1 MSSLT
6 YNYSGQVVLVTG
18 GASSIGRAT
27 ARAFADA
34 GAWVAVADVNVD
46 QGLKTVH
53 EIIENGGDAIFFQY
67 EVSQSESIKTLVEH
81 IEKRMG
87 SLNFAFNNVGTSDSN
102 ICTECTIENWDQV
115 IDVGLRSAL
124 LSMKYEIPLILRS
137 GGGAIVNCAPNLE
150 LIGQNVTPAY
160 VASEH
165 GMMGLTKAVALEY
178 SKKNIRINAICP
190 AQAQPEEV
198 AAAVLWLCSE
208 QSSLVTGHSLIA
220 EGGWAS
226 Q

>member
-6 YNYSGQVVLVTG
+6 YNYSGQVALVAG
-18 GASSIGRAT
+18 GASGIGHAT
-27 ARAFADA
+27 ARAFAEA
-34 GAWVAVADVNVD
+34 GAWVAVADMNVD

-53 EIIENGGDAIFFQY
+53 EIIENGGDAIFYQY
-67 EVSQSESIKTLVEH
+67 DILQPESIKTLIEH

-87 SLNFAFNNVGTSDSN
+87 SLSYAFNCVGTNDSSN
-102 ICTECTIENWDQV
+102 CTECTIEIWDQV
-115 IDVGLRSAL
+115 IDVVLRGAL

-137 GGGAIVNCAPNLE
+137 GGGAIVNCAPNME
-150 LIGQNVTPAY
+150 LSGKNVTPAY
-160 VASEH
+160 LAGEH
-165 GMMGLTKAVALEY
+165 GMMGLTKAMALEY

-208 QSSLVTGHSLIA
+208 QSSLVTGHSLTT
-220 EGGWAS
+220 EGRWAS